1 MKKAQ
6 KNRIEFIAV
15 RAATRIIQSLS
26 PNTAVKLGRRLGQ
39 FVYYAIPIRRDVVL
53 ENIERAL
60 PETSKKERR
69 RIARGAYAMFGQ
81 NFFEFLRTPVRTH
94 DELKSRMRMHN
105 VHLLQEA
112 HDSGKGTI
120 LMSGHFGNWEIL
132 ACAIVALGYPMVVI
146 AKKQRNRLV
155 DEMINSY
162 RRSGGIETVP
172 LGMGV
177 RDFLR
182 ALRQNKFVAMLAD
195 QEARK
200 DAVFANFFNIP
211 SATAAG
217 PALLAI
223 KTGAHIIFSTC
234 IQRMD
239 GDYDVYFE
247 KIQTDDVDGLSE
259 ENIQLV
265 TQRHV
270 STLEEKI
277 REWPDHWFWMHK
289 RWKKSLIQNQTG
301 HS

>member
-1 MKKAQ
+1 MDKAH
-6 KNRIEFIAV
+6 KNRLEFTAV
-15 RAATRIIQSLS
+15 QAATKVIQSLS
-26 PNTAVKLGRRLGQ
+26 AHTVVKIGRRLGL
-39 FVYYAIPIRRDVVL
+39 FVYYFIPIRRRIVL
-53 ENIERAL
+53 ENLQRAM
-60 PETSKKERR
+60 PELSPKERR
-69 RIARGAYAMFGQ
+69 RIARHTYAMFGQ
-81 NFFEFLRTPVRTH
+81 NFFEFLRTPVRTP
-94 DELKSRMRMHN
+94 EEIFSRMNIRN
-105 VHLLQEA
+105 AHLLQEA
-112 HDSGKGTI
+112 HDSGNGTI

-132 ACAIVALGYPMVVI
+132 ACAVVALGYPLVVI

-155 DEMINSY
+155 DEMINSF

-200 DAVFANFFNIP
+200 DAVYARFFNIP

-223 KTGAHIIFSTC
+223 KTGAHIIFATC
-234 IQRMD
+234 IQRAD
-239 GDYDVYFE
+239 GDYDVTFE
-247 KIQTDDVDGLSE
+247 KIDTDDVDGISE
-259 ENIQLV
+259 ENIRII

-277 REWPDHWFWMHK
+277 RRWPDHWFWMHK
-289 RWKKSLIQNQTG
+289 RWKKSLAST
-301 HS
+301 SAPEA